1 MNVLVSSAGRRGALV
16 QIFREVLH
24 SLFGAGTVV
33 AVDRSPLSA
42 AGMLADHFEV
52 VPPCDS
58 DAFVPHMLDLC
69 RRYDIG
75 LLVPTIDPELA
86 VYSAHRDRFAAIG
99 TTVMVSAPQAIEI
112 SADKLR
118 TFRWFT
124 ENSVPTVRTASLNEV
139 LGSPQHWRPPWIVKP
154 VAGSAS
160 SRVRRIDSWS
170 ELETL
175 HHEPDLIV
183 QEVAQGHEHTVDAWV
198 DRSGRCRCVLARRRL
213 EVRGGEVQK
222 AVTIENPELQ
232 DLVRRVVEQLP
243 GAYGALNVQV
253 AVDGPTMSAIE
264 INPRFGGGY
273 PLSWQAGAN
282 FPKWTVEEV
291 AGLPPTWADAQLSAG
306 LAMLRYDEAVF
317 VKASEVGL

>member
-16 QIFREVLH
+16 QIFRKVLR
-24 SLFGAGTVV
+24 SVFGTGTIV
-33 AVDRSPLSA
+33 AADRSPLCA
-42 AGMLADHFEV
+42 AGILADHLEV
-52 VPPCDS
+52 VPSCD
-58 DAFVPHMLDLC
+58 DDEFVPHMLDLC
-69 RRYDIG
+69 RRYGIG

-86 VYSAHRDRFAAIG
+86 VYSAHRERFAAIG
-99 TTVMVSAPQAIEI
+99 TTVLVSAPPAVEI

-124 ENSVPTVRTASLNEV
+124 ENSVPTVRTAALDEV
-139 LGSPQHWRPPWIVKP
+139 LGSPQRWRPPWIVKP

-160 SRVRRIDSWS
+160 NRVSRIDSWS

-175 HHEPDLIV
+175 HREPDLIV
-183 QEVAQGHEHTVDAWV
+183 QEVAQGQEHTVDAWV
-198 DRSGRCRCVLARRRL
+198 DGSGRCRCVLARSRL
-213 EVRGGEVQK
+213 EVRAGEVQK
-222 AVTIENPELQ
+222 AVTVDNPDLR

-253 AVDGPTMSAIE
+253 VVDGPTMSAIE

-273 PLSWQAGAN
+273 PLSWQAGAD
-282 FPKWTVEEV
+282 FPKWAMEEI
-291 AGLPPTWADAQLSAG
+291 AGLSPTWTEAQLSAE
-306 LAMLRYDEAVF
+306 LIMLRYDEAVF